1 MRLVIF
7 DLDGTLTPQR
17 PSATAPFE
25 RALLPGVREKCAEL
39 RAGGAL
45 LAVASNQGGL
55 AKGLHIGVVNDH
67 MSWLKDVL
75 GIQEWRYAI
84 LAGPRKKPAP
94 GMLLELLAHFG
105 TAAEETLFVG
115 DSDADRLAAAAAG
128 VGYADARSF
137 FGSGGLPTEA

>member
-1 MRLVIF
+1 MRLIIF

-25 RALLPGVREKCAEL
+25 RALLPGVLEKCAEL

-45 LAVASNQGGL
+45 LAVASNQGGI
-55 AKGLHIGVVNDH
+55 AKGLHIDEVDEH

-75 GIQEWRYAI
+75 GIQEWRCAI
-84 LAGPRKKPAP
+84 VAGQRKKPGP
-94 GMLLELLAHFG
+94 GMLLELVAHFG
-105 TAAEETLFVG
+105 AAAEETLFVG

-128 VGYADARSF
+128 VAYADSRSF
-137 FGSGGLPTEA
+137 FGSDGI